1 MLAPAP
7 SSASTVLISGH
18 VTGAATSVP
27 IANADVNIWESFP
40 DRIFNQH
47 AYTDAN
53 GYYQMAVPSA
63 SIVHFIVSATGFTT
77 QNQDIFSVDSGTL
90 IQDFAMTGGG
100 SIFGEIH
107 AAIAGNPALAN
118 VTVSLLDANSKST
131 IAQTSSAADGSY
143 SFQDIGPGT
152 YGICVFDP
160 TDIYIDSC
168 YDAKDVAAD
177 GTVSVTPIDVV
188 AGSSLSGIDVS
199 LSIGAVMSGTLSDS
213 YFGGPIADTPIEFTL
228 YSPQGTPVAAVTQNT
243 DAQGRFALVGLA
255 AGSYYLEAGAH
266 YIVDSQN
273 SAYTLRLYGGG
284 ECALPWGQSPSCPFS
299 TATQVAVPAGGVTG
313 VDFDLF
319 PGYIVKGKVT
329 DANTGAGIPNATINV
344 CDNPSSFLYGVS
356 GTATTDAN
364 GDYTIGHAVGAQ
376 TYIAVTNAPGY
387 LSAIWPSTFTQPS
400 DGCLG
405 PEKSAA
411 QQLVFSTPDQVL
423 PGIDFGLQT
432 GASISGTVTASD
444 LTVNPI
450 EANLWLYSSDG
461 QGGTSW
467 VATLRS
473 DANGYF
479 QTPGVPPGTYYIA
492 AYYDNGADC
501 QMYSAAGCGSWDP
514 TVPLSL
520 NFSAATPV
528 PLTAGQAKT
537 GVTLQLKGDVF
548 HDSFDN

>member
-243 DAQGRFALVGLA
+243 DRQLLPGSGR
-255 AGSYYLEAGAH
+255 
-266 YIVDSQN
+266 
-273 SAYTLRLYGGG
+273 TLHRRQSEFRVYASPVWRRRMRL
-284 ECALPWGQSPSCPFS
+284 
-299 TATQVAVPAGGVTG
+299 
-313 VDFDLF
+313 
-319 PGYIVKGKVT
+319 
-329 DANTGAGIPNATINV
+329 
-344 CDNPSSFLYGVS
+344 
-356 GTATTDAN
+356 
-364 GDYTIGHAVGAQ
+364 AVGP
-376 TYIAVTNAPGY
+376 IAFVPIFDRNASCG
-387 LSAIWPSTFTQPS
+387 SGWRSNRGGFRS
-400 DGCLG
+400 
-405 PEKSAA
+405 
-411 QQLVFSTPDQVL
+411 V
-423 PGIDFGLQT
+423 PGIYRQRQGNGCEHRRRHSQRDDQCLRQ
-432 GASISGTVTASD
+432 
-444 LTVNPI
+444 PI
-450 EANLWLYSSDG
+450 
-461 QGGTSW
+461 
-467 VATLRS
+467 V
-473 DANGYF
+473 
-479 QTPGVPPGTYYIA
+479 I
-492 AYYDNGADC
+492 
-501 QMYSAAGCGSWDP
+501 
-514 TVPLSL
+514 
-520 NFSAATPV
+520 PV
-528 PLTAGQAKT
+528 RRQRYRNDRRKR
-537 GVTLQLKGDVF
+537 
-548 HDSFDN
+548 